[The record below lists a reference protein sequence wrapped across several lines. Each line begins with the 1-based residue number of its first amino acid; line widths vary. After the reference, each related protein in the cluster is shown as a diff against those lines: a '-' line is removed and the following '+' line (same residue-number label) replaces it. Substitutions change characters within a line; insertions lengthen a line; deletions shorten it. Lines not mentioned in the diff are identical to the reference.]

1 MMLTGHRKICIAADK
16 VHTPSDLST
25 SPCLFLMSSQKDFTV
40 AIVGGGIVGL
50 TCAITLARA
59 GIEVDIFEAAVR
71 NASIDVPRM

>member
-1 MMLTGHRKICIAADK
+1 
-16 VHTPSDLST
+16 
-25 SPCLFLMSSQKDFTV
+25 MSSQKDFTV